1 MEFNEIPESNP
12 KRNETLRLREI
23 SDQTYRRLKKIENNG
38 IRLKR

>member
-1 MEFNEIPESNP
+1 MEFNEIPEGNP

-23 SDQTYRRLKKIENNG
+23 SDQTYRRLKKIENHG